1 MIGADVDRETRI
13 FIRGVTMPKGLV
25 VEGRQQFFEDVV
37 DHMAMLCRAPIAI
50 VMLVQGRRQWV
61 SGAING
67 KGGEVDPEATY
78 DALSLMG
85 EGPAIVTD
93 TESLTGFDHQSI
105 DATRSGVRAFIA
117 QPMKFEGE
125 IVGYIYLADQR
136 PREWGE
142 PEIGYMERAA
152 RLMAAHV
159 EARSVIEE
167 KDRRLELETELARVG
182 ERYRII
188 FENLSEGVSVM
199 NADGEIIK
207 ANPAA
212 PRLLGLTMDQ
222 MLGRTPMHDQWRF
235 IDDGGSP
242 IPNDQ
247 NIALVALRTGRPQ
260 LGIVQGVNLPSGEMR
275 WMHVS
280 SVPMEFDEN
289 GRPQQV
295 VSTFTDVTDER
306 ARDAYLMEALT
317 AAERAAVSKQKFL
330 ADMSHEIRT
339 PLNGVVGIAQA
350 LKMTNLDE
358 EQADLVETILQ
369 SSATLTTLLND
380 VLDLSKIEAGKFE
393 ILRSEQDIAEF
404 ARRQLQLWKP
414 RAQEKGLGLDLVID
428 VDVPPR
434 LAFDGVRVQQ
444 CLNNLISNAVKFTT
458 SGSVSLKIEC
468 AERTGGE
475 RMVTMSVSD
484 TGPGMDEETLGRL
497 FQPFTQADGSVATEH
512 GGTGLGLSIARRLA
526 KLMGG
531 DASAT
536 STPGKGSVFRFSF
549 SAGSTSMSRPVETSS
564 ETVEKPAPPPP
575 PTDDGR
581 LRVLVVDDNPVNRQ
595 VAVLFLKP
603 LNAIVVQ
610 ASNGQE
616 ALDAM
621 ETHRFDIVLL
631 DMHMPVL
638 DGPGAIA
645 KIRASKEDWSSTPVL
660 AVTADAMTGDKERY
674 LSLGLDGYLPKPL
687 DAKDLKAEIA
697 RLTKKG
703 GEPRLR
709 AVG

>member
-1 MIGADVDRETRI
+1 MQ
-13 FIRGVTMPKGLV
+13 KGLV

-50 VMLVQGRRQWV
+50 VLLVQGRRQWV
-61 SGAING
+61 SGVDDG
-67 KGGEVDPEATY
+67 KGGEVDLEASY

-93 TESLTGFDHQSI
+93 TASLTGFDHQSVH
-105 DATRSGVRAFIA
+105 ATRSGVRAFIA
-117 QPMKFEGE
+117 QPMKFEGA

-393 ILRSEQDIAEF
+393 IVRSEQDIAEF
-404 ARRQLQLWKP
+404 ARRQMQLWKP

-468 AERTGGE
+468 AERTGGD

-497 FQPFTQADGSVATEH
+497 FQPFTQADGGIATEH

-549 SAGSTSMSRPVETSS
+549 SAGSTSVSRPIEASS
-564 ETVEKPAPPPP
+564 EPVEKPAQPPS
-575 PTDDGR
+575 TDDGR

-621 ETHRFDIVLL
+621 EMHRFDIVLL

-645 KIRASKEDWSSTPVL
+645 KIRASQEDWASTPVL
-660 AVTADAMTGDKERY
+660 AVTADAMMGDKERY

-687 DAKDLKAEIA
+687 NAKDLMAEID
-697 RLTKKG
+697 RLTKGAGKPG
-703 GEPRLR
+703 LR
-709 AVG
+709 AAG

>member
-1 MIGADVDRETRI
+1 
-13 FIRGVTMPKGLV
+13 
-25 VEGRQQFFEDVV
+25 
-37 DHMAMLCRAPIAI
+37 
-50 VMLVQGRRQWV
+50 
-61 SGAING
+61 
-67 KGGEVDPEATY
+67 
-78 DALSLMG
+78 
-85 EGPAIVTD
+85 
-93 TESLTGFDHQSI
+93 
-105 DATRSGVRAFIA
+105 
-117 QPMKFEGE
+117 
-125 IVGYIYLADQR
+125 
-136 PREWGE
+136 
-142 PEIGYMERAA
+142 
-152 RLMAAHV
+152 
-159 EARSVIEE
+159 
-167 KDRRLELETELARVG
+167 
-182 ERYRII
+182 
-188 FENLSEGVSVM
+188 
-199 NADGEIIK
+199 
-207 ANPAA
+207 
-212 PRLLGLTMDQ
+212 
-222 MLGRTPMHDQWRF
+222 
-235 IDDGGSP
+235 
-242 IPNDQ
+242 
-247 NIALVALRTGRPQ
+247 
-260 LGIVQGVNLPSGEMR
+260 
-275 WMHVS
+275 MHVS

-404 ARRQLQLWKP
+404 ARRQMQLWKP

-444 CLNNLISNAVKFTT
+444 CLNNLISNAVKFTS

-468 AERTGGE
+468 AERAGGE

-549 SAGSTSMSRPVETSS
+549 SAGSTSMSRLVETSS
-564 ETVEKPAPPPP
+564 EAVEKPAPPP

-687 DAKDLKAEIA
+687 NAKDLTAEID
-697 RLTKKG
+697 RLTNRSEKSG
-703 GEPRLR
+703 LR
-709 AVG
+709 AAG